1 MHRSRWL
8 ARPIVCALV
17 ALVVATGAP
26 RAQGPSQDHQYSPA
40 DIQAGSRLYSGQ
52 CQLCHGPNGD
62 NVAGIN
68 LRQQQFRRPMSDDDL
83 RQVITTGNAGAG
95 MPPFK
100 FQPAE
105 LDGLVAFIR
114 AGFEVGGTALKVAVG
129 DAARGRVLFEGKG
142 ACATCHRVN
151 GRGPRVAPD
160 LSDIGVLRSPSALQ
174 RSLVDPTNAMLPINR
189 PVRIVTRDGR
199 TIRGRRLNE
208 DTFTVQIIDEQ
219 ERLLSLAKA
228 DLREFELG
236 TTSPMPPAT
245 RTLTSGEVADVVA
258 YLLTLT
264 GQP

>member
-1 MHRSRWL
+1 MQPL
-8 ARPIVCALV
+8 LCAIIGF
-17 ALVVATGAP
+17 AAAAGTP
-26 RAQGPSQDHQYSPA
+26 RAQGPSQDHQYSTEE
-40 DIQAGSRLYSGQ
+40 IQTGSRLYSGQ

-62 NVAGIN
+62 NVAGVN
-68 LRQQQFRRPMSDDDL
+68 LRLGQFRRPMSDDDL
-83 RQVITTGNAGAG
+83 RKAITTGNAGAG

-100 FQPAE
+100 LQPAE
-105 LDGLVAFIR
+105 LDGIVAFIR
-114 AGFEVGGTALKVAVG
+114 AGFETGGTAMKVVLG
-129 DAARGRVLFEGKG
+129 DARRGQALFEGKG

-151 GRGPRVAPD
+151 GKGPRVAPD
-160 LSDIGVLRSPSALQ
+160 LSDIGTLRSPSALQ
-174 RSLVDPTNAMLPINR
+174 RSLVEPTKAMLPINR

-228 DLREFELG
+228 DLPEFELG
-236 TTSPMPPAT
+236 ATSPMPPAT
-245 RTLTSGEVADVVA
+245 ATLTSAEVADVVA

>member
-1 MHRSRWL
+1 MRSSQWL
-8 ARPIVCALV
+8 KPPVGALV
-17 ALVVATGAP
+17 ALVVAAAVP
-26 RAQGPSQDHQYSPA
+26 RAQGPSQDHQYTTT
-40 DIQAGSRLYSGQ
+40 DIQTGSRLYSGQ
-52 CQLCHGPNGD
+52 CQPCHGVNGD
-62 NVAGIN
+62 GIAGIN
-68 LRQQQFRRPMSDDDL
+68 LRLGQFRRPLSDDDL

-100 FQPAE
+100 LQAAE

-114 AGFEVGGTALKVAVG
+114 AGFEVGGTAVKVTLG
-129 DAARGRVLFEGKG
+129 DAGRGQALFEGKG
-142 ACATCHRVN
+142 GCATCHRVN
-151 GRGPRVAPD
+151 GRGPRAAPD
-160 LSDIGVLRSPSALQ
+160 LSDIGAVRSPSALQ
-174 RSLVDPTNAMLPINR
+174 RSLIEPTKAMLPINR

-208 DTFTVQIIDEQ
+208 DTLTVQIIDEQ

-245 RTLTSGEVADVVA
+245 TTLTSGEVADVVA